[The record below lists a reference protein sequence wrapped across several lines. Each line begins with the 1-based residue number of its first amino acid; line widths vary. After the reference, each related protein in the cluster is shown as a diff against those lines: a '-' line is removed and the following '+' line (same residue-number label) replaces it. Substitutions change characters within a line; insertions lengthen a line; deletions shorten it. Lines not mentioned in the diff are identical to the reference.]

1 MDKTRWREIQAI
13 ILFAIAILIFIS
25 LATFS
30 FSDLGLFTSSPN
42 YPIRN
47 FAGLFGAYLGTSL
60 LFIMGLS
67 AYIIPLLFLSW
78 AMARFSGLVPQKLYL
93 KVFGTFFLILASS
106 AIFSIIG
113 KGPSASLGA
122 SDNAFRFRLGGIV
135 GLAFSDFLIKYLGR
149 GGAILVIAVLFLLSI
164 LLATEFL
171 LLPFLSDIFK
181 RMKSAVKARRDDGQ
195 KEASLYTVKKAEGPQ
210 VKIKRELE
218 EPRARPTTLPSKA

>member
-67 AYIIPLLFLSW
+67 AYIISLLFLSL
-78 AMARFSGLVPQKLYL
+78 AIARFSGLFP
-93 KVFGTFFLILASS
+93 
-106 AIFSIIG
+106 
-113 KGPSASLGA
+113 
-122 SDNAFRFRLGGIV
+122 
-135 GLAFSDFLIKYLGR
+135 
-149 GGAILVIAVLFLLSI
+149 
-164 LLATEFL
+164 
-171 LLPFLSDIFK
+171 
-181 RMKSAVKARRDDGQ
+181 
-195 KEASLYTVKKAEGPQ
+195 
-210 VKIKRELE
+210 
-218 EPRARPTTLPSKA
+218 PTL